1 MKTSLNSLAS
11 LQALVTVRD
20 ELRERRQAR
29 RDYRDLARELSSYNT
44 RADVDDLL
52 ASIAHQEGSDAEL
65 VRRILTQ
72 NLLSTSGQR
81 PIAS

>member
-1 MKTSLNSLAS
+1 MNTSLNSHRS
-11 LQALVTVRD
+11 LQALATVRD

-29 RDYRDLARELSSYNT
+29 RDYRDLARDLSAYNT

-52 ASIAHQEGSDAEL
+52 ASIDDQEGSDAEL

-72 NLLSTSGQR
+72 NLLSAPVRR